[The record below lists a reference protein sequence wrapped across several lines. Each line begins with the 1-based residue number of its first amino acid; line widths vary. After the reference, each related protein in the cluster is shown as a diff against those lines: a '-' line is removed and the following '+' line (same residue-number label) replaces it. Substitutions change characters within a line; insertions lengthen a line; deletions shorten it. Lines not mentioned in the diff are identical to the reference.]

1 MKKVGLTHSFSTRV
15 SLCILLATGA
25 IFAIAF
31 IIFYHSA
38 RILVKDESIKHAEA
52 ALSNTILQ
60 IDNVLHSIEV
70 AVDNMAWIIPEHISE
85 PDSMYSV
92 VHRLLENNP
101 IIMGSTVAFEPHYY
115 PAKGSFYSP
124 YAYRQNDSI
133 FCMQLGSVNYDYHHM
148 DWYQIPK
155 LLDTAYWSEPYYDD
169 GGGEMIMSTYSLPMY
184 DIKGDMYAI
193 FTADISLKWLT
204 EMVNSLKI
212 YPNSYNLMIGRSGTY
227 LAHPFP
233 ERILDETIFT
243 ATLDMEDSSVM
254 ELGRQMVEGKQGN
267 LTLHN
272 DDSLSTSYVFY
283 APIERTG
290 WSVAVVCTHKDVFAG
305 VDDIRTVV
313 LIIAGIG
320 LFMLL
325 VFCIYIIRQL
335 TNPLTRLADSTL
347 SIASGNLN
355 TPLPPIKRRN
365 DEMGK
370 LYASFD
376 FMQRSLSDHI
386 KELEI
391 TTAKKERIESELR
404 IASEIQMGMIPKV
417 FPPFPDRDDIDI
429 FAILVPAKEVG
440 GDLYDFFIEEGK
452 LYFTIGDVSGKGVP
466 ASLLMAVTRSL
477 FRTMASYLRTP
488 SAIVS
493 SLNDSISETNHSAM
507 FVTLFLGILDLK
519 TGALRYC
526 NAGHNAP
533 ILINTRNEAAFMD
546 IVPNLPLGVFTGFP
560 YQEQET
566 ILTPGSWLFSYTD
579 GVTEAE
585 NYNQELFS
593 DERLLEII
601 KRQQQMKPADRV
613 RDIVRQVQYHASGA
627 EQNDDIT
634 MLCLH
639 YASDSIQ

>member
-1 MKKVGLTHSFSTRV
+1 MRV
-15 SLCILLATGA
+15 SLSILLATGA
-25 IFAIAF
+25 IFAVAF
-31 IIFYHSA
+31 IIFYFSA
-38 RILVKDESIKHAEA
+38 RSLVKDESIKHTEA

-60 IDNVLHSIEV
+60 IDNVLNSIEV
-70 AVDNMAWIIPEHISE
+70 AVNNMSWNIPEHLNE
-85 PDSMYSV
+85 PDSMYTI

-101 IIMGSTVAFEPHYY
+101 IIMGSAIAFEPNYY
-115 PAKGSFYSP
+115 PSKGRLHSP
-124 YAYRQNDSI
+124 YAYRLNDSI
-133 FCMQLGSVNYDYHHM
+133 YCMQLGTEDYDYHHM

-155 LLDTAYWSEPYYDD
+155 LLDKPYWSEPYYDD

-184 DIKGDMYAI
+184 DNGGNLYAI
-193 FTADISLKWLT
+193 FTADISLRWLT
-204 EMVNSLKI
+204 QMVNSLRI

-227 LAHPFP
+227 LAHPYP
-233 ERILDETIFT
+233 ERILNETIFT
-243 ATLDMEDSSVM
+243 ATLDMEDSNVM
-254 ELGRQMVEGKQGN
+254 ELGRQMVEGKKGIA
-267 LTLHN
+267 TLHN

-283 APIERTG
+283 APVPRAD

-305 VDDIRTVV
+305 VDQIRTVV
-313 LIIAGIG
+313 LIIALAG
-320 LFMLL
+320 LLMLL

-335 TNPLTRLADSTL
+335 THPLTRLADSTL
-347 SIASGNLN
+347 SIANGNLN

-386 KELEI
+386 KELET

-404 IASEIQMGMIPKV
+404 IASEIQMGMIPKI
-417 FPPFPDRDDIDI
+417 FPPFPERDDIDI

-477 FRTMASYLRTP
+477 FRTTASYLRHP

-493 SLNDSISETNHSAM
+493 SLNDSISETNNSAM

-519 TGALRYC
+519 SGILNYC

-533 ILINTRNEAAFMD
+533 ILINGINEAVFMD
-546 IVPNLPLGVFTGFP
+546 VIPNLPLGIYTGFQ
-560 YQEQET
+560 YQEQKIT
-566 ILTPGSWLFSYTD
+566 LSPGSSLFSYTD

-585 NYNQELFS
+585 NKDLKLFS
-593 DERLLEII
+593 DERLLEAI
-601 KRQQQMKPADRV
+601 KLQQQTKPADRV
-613 RDIVRQVQYHASGA
+613 RDIVQQVQQHTSGA
-627 EQNDDIT
+627 GQNDDIT
-634 MLCLH
+634 ILCLH
-639 YASDSIQ
+639 YAPNGLK